1 MNLRRERQSSKAFS
15 PLSDPRSLQVK
26 FRQRPITSENHVF
39 TCAAEDMAAAS
50 SAAAAAFAVN
60 GERQAA
66 DAKPT
71 PVTRP
76 FTPAWMTP
84 APPQHGETIGAAAT
98 RRSSHTGMAGK
109 DSTTS
114 RTFVTK
120 PIPTQSRAT
129 LTLITTAAH
138 HTAGAATH
146 NSTVGTNSS
155 HSIRSTIAKL
165 RPATRTG
172 LFI

>member
-1 MNLRRERQSSKAFS
+1 MSLRREKQLSKAS
-15 PLSDPRSLQVK
+15 SQLSDPRSSQVK
-26 FRQRPITSENHVF
+26 FRQRPTTSENHVF
-39 TCAAEDMAAAS
+39 TCAEEDMAAAS
-50 SAAAAAFAVN
+50 SAAAAAFAVS

-76 FTPAWMTP
+76 FTPAWTTP

-109 DSTTS
+109 ASITS
-114 RTFVTK
+114 RTFVTR
-120 PIPTQSRAT
+120 PIPTQSHAT

-138 HTAGAATH
+138 HTAGAATR
-146 NSTVGTNSS
+146 NSTAGTNSS
-155 HSIRSTIAKL
+155 HSIRSTIVKL
-165 RPATRTG
+165 RLATRTG